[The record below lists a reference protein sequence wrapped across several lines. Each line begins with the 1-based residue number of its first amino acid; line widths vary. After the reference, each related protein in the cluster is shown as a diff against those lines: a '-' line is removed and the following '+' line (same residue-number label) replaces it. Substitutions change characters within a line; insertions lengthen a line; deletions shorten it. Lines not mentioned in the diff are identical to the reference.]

1 MKKKISLKSL
11 LTIPKKLLV
20 SSKSKLNKTMTSREM
35 ERSMNSAHGVNTIK
49 ELRPDDYKGVSVNI
63 FKIFNM
69 IKNRKG

>member
-1 MKKKISLKSL
+1 MKKEISLKSL

-20 SSKSKLNKTMTSREM
+20 SSKSKLNKTMTSRKM
-35 ERSMNSAHGVNTIK
+35 ESSMNSAHGVNSIK

>member
-1 MKKKISLKSL
+1 MKKEISLKSL

-35 ERSMNSAHGVNTIK
+35 ESSMNSAHGVNTIE